1 MEEETN
7 TVDRSGLKRKL
18 DDTESPS
25 EHEQPVVQPPSSVV
39 SDSIDLNM
47 PVVDSVLES
56 GTPTAHKMEGMELQ
70 DSDLM
75 AQDIPVTMSDTV
87 DLPLTLGSDLPA
99 VGEVPTE
106 PQLPGLDETEQSE
119 PSSGD
124 VLVQGAEQ
132 PQTTQPSVVP
142 PSTEDTPVDT
152 PEEPVVLPLASLP
165 GLDLPSLDA
174 SLPITTAA
182 PPPLEI
188 PVTTPTTEPAPIK
201 EEPLPTETNITIKHE
216 EVDIKHELP
225 LSVGPSD
232 EALISECEKL
242 LEENREFE
250 KSQMDDDD
258 NDDQHSSDT
267 VSVDSDTAKR
277 QEDDFKDEPMDVDA
291 TPKVEQ
297 SPIKQ
302 EDPLSTLASAALGIK
317 NSSVMKQEP
326 KDIKK
331 KTLTPWCDVG
341 IFNNPSCVVTGF
353 YANQDTNEYINVNSN
368 ILPSLDDLPKLSLE
382 PGTAYKFRVCAVNSC
397 GRGPWSEVSAF
408 RTCLPG
414 FPGAPSSIK
423 ISKSPDGANI
433 SWHPP
438 ASPSGNIIEYSVCLA
453 IKKYNHRNEEIKPN
467 PAALTFEKV
476 YSGASNHA
484 VVSHAALA
492 SAYVDTTNKPAII
505 FRIAAKNEKGY
516 GPATQVRWLQD
527 VYVPKK

>member
-1 MEEETN
+1 MEEEN
-7 TVDRSGLKRKL
+7 TVDRSALKRKL
-18 DDTESPS
+18 DDSESPP
-25 EHEQPVVQPPSSVV
+25 EQEEPAVESTPTPAASN
-39 SDSIDLNM
+39 IDLN
-47 PVVDSVLES
+47 VADSGLE
-56 GTPTAHKMEGMELQ
+56 GETPAAHKMDDMVLQ
-70 DSDLM
+70 ESDLM
-75 AQDIPVTMSDTV
+75 THDIPVTMADAV
-87 DLPLTLGSDLPA
+87 DIPVTSSNEQPSEDIHS
-99 VGEVPTE
+99 ES
-106 PQLPGLDETEQSE
+106 QLSGLDELAQASE
-119 PSSGD
+119 D
-124 VLVQGAEQ
+124 VMAAEQ
-132 PQTTQPSVVP
+132 PLTSEATPTTSAT
-142 PSTEDTPVDT
+142 TEETSA
-152 PEEPVVLPLASLP
+152 EPVGIPLSLP
-165 GLDLPSLDA
+165 ALDLPSLDA
-174 SLPITTAA
+174 SLPVTTTATESI
-182 PPPLEI
+182 PPPTES
-188 PVTTPTTEPAPIK
+188 TPEAVK
-201 EEPLPTETNITIKHE
+201 DEPLPVETNITIKHE
-216 EVDIKHELP
+216 EVDIKPELP

-250 KSQMDDDD
+250 KSQMED
-258 NDDQHSSDT
+258 DDQHSSDT
-267 VSVDSDTAKR
+267 VSVDSDTAKA

-291 TPKVEQ
+291 TSKIEQ
-297 SPIKQ
+297 SPLKS
-302 EDPLSTLASAALGIK
+302 DNPLSTLASAALGIK
-317 NSSVMKQEP
+317 SSEIKTEI

-331 KTLTPWCDVG
+331 KTTTPWCDVG
-341 IFNNPSCVVTGF
+341 IFNSPACVVTGF

-368 ILPSLDDLPKLSLE
+368 NLPPLDDLPKLSLD

-453 IKKYNHRNEEIKPN
+453 IKKFNHRNEEIKPN

-484 VVSHAALA
+484 IVSHAALS

>member
-1 MEEETN
+1 MEGDSN
-7 TVDRSGLKRKL
+7 PVDRTGLKRKL
-18 DDTESPS
+18 DETESPL
-25 EHEQPVVQPPSSVV
+25 EQEQTHTTMT
-39 SDSIDLNM
+39 DSIDLNM
-47 PVVDSVLES
+47 PVVDSVLDASE
-56 GTPTAHKMEGMELQ
+56 TPASHEMELQ
-70 DSDLM
+70 DADLM
-75 AQDIPVTMSDTV
+75 TQDIPV
-87 DLPLTLGSDLPA
+87 A
-99 VGEVPTE
+99 VGEDVLNPNSEQLEGDTLQPE
-106 PQLPGLDETEQSE
+106 PQPTGLEELDSE
-119 PSSGD
+119 VHAGV
-124 VLVQGAEQ
+124 VLA
-132 PQTTQPSVVP
+132 PKS
-142 PSTEDTPVDT
+142 
-152 PEEPVVLPLASLP
+152 EEPVIPELNDPTSVPVTESHAVEHT
-165 GLDLPSLDA
+165 GLELPSLDA
-174 SLPITTAA
+174 SLPITSA
-182 PPPLEI
+182 
-188 PVTTPTTEPAPIK
+188 VTPEVISTPSETKTIK
-201 EEPLPTETNITIKHE
+201 EEEPFPGETNITIKHE
-216 EVDIKHELP
+216 ESTTLKNEEIDVKHELP

-250 KSQMDDDD
+250 KSQMDHEQGNYQDD

-267 VSVDSDTAKR
+267 VSVDSDTAKA

-291 TPKVEQ
+291 APKMEP

-317 NSSVMKQEP
+317 PSTVVKTEI
-326 KDIKK
+326 KDVKK
-331 KTLTPWCDVG
+331 KTTTPWCDVG
-341 IFNNPSCVVTGF
+341 IFNTPACVVTGF
-353 YANQDTNEYINVNSN
+353 FANQDTNEYGNVNSN
-368 ILPSLDDLPKLSLE
+368 TLPSLDDLPKLSLD

-438 ASPSGNIIEYSVCLA
+438 SSPSGNIIEYSVCLA

-476 YSGASNHA
+476 YSGPSNHA
-484 VVSHAALA
+484 IVSQAALG

-527 VYVPKK
+527 VYVSKK

>member
-1 MEEETN
+1 MEGETKP
-7 TVDRSGLKRKL
+7 VDRAGLKRKL
-18 DDTESPS
+18 DESESPP
-25 EHEQPVVQPPSSVV
+25 EQIQEVPATSTM

-47 PVVDSVLES
+47 PVVDPVLDSSE
-56 GTPTAHKMEGMELQ
+56 TPASHLELQ

-75 AQDIPVTMSDTV
+75 TEDIPISIGDVPVTLSSDVLQTESQPSGI
-87 DLPLTLGSDLPA
+87 DDLGSDNLLVPQAEAPA
-99 VGEVPTE
+99 SST
-106 PQLPGLDETEQSE
+106 ETE
-119 PSSGD
+119 
-124 VLVQGAEQ
+124 AQ
-132 PQTTQPSVVP
+132 P
-142 PSTEDTPVDT
+142 
-152 PEEPVVLPLASLP
+152 L
-165 GLDLPSLDA
+165 GLTGLELPSLDA
-174 SLPITTAA
+174 SLPLTSADA
-182 PPPLEI
+182 SELMS
-188 PVTTPTTEPAPIK
+188 TPTEALTQKDEPNSAETNTDVKK
-201 EEPLPTETNITIKHE
+201 EENTTIKHEEENITIKHE
-216 EVDIKHELP
+216 ELDIKHELP

-250 KSQMDDDD
+250 KSQMDHEQDD

-267 VSVDSDTAKR
+267 VSVDSDTAKA
-277 QEDDFKDEPMDVDA
+277 QEDDFKDEPMDVEA
-291 TPKVEQ
+291 APKLDQ

-317 NSSVMKQEP
+317 TSTVIKTESKE
-326 KDIKK
+326 IKK
-331 KTLTPWCDVG
+331 KTATPWCDVG
-341 IFNNPSCVVTGF
+341 IFNSPSCIVTGF
-353 YANQDTNEYINVNSN
+353 YANQDTNEYANVNSN
-368 ILPSLDDLPKLSLE
+368 ILPSLDDLPKLSLD

-423 ISKSPDGANI
+423 ISKSPEGANI

-438 ASPSGNIIEYSVCLA
+438 SSPSGNIIEYSVCLA
-453 IKKYNHRNEEIKPN
+453 IKKFNHRNEEIKPN

-484 VVSHAALA
+484 IVSHAALS

-527 VYVPKK
+527 GHPKK

>member
-1 MEEETN
+1 MEGDSN
-7 TVDRSGLKRKL
+7 PVDRAGLKRKL

-25 EHEQPVVQPPSSVV
+25 EQEDVPSTSTIC
-39 SDSIDLNM
+39 DTIDLNM
-47 PVVDSVLES
+47 PVVDSVLDSSE
-56 GTPTAHKMEGMELQ
+56 TPASQMELQ

-75 AQDIPVTMSDTV
+75 TQDIPVSIDTLNSDQ
-87 DLPLTLGSDLPA
+87 LAEETL
-99 VGEVPTE
+99 
-106 PQLPGLDETEQSE
+106 QSE
-119 PSSGD
+119 S
-124 VLVQGAEQ
+124 
-132 PQTTQPSVVP
+132 QPSGLGDTAAQSGNLLVP
-142 PSTEDTPVDT
+142 QS
-152 PEEPVVLPLASLP
+152 EEPTTTTVSEAQPLVLA
-165 GLDLPSLDA
+165 GLELPSLDA
-174 SLPITTAA
+174 SLPISSTDT
-182 PPPLEI
+182 PELI
-188 PVTTPTTEPAPIK
+188 STPTEPPSVTD
-201 EEPLPTETNITIKHE
+201 ELSPTETNITIKHE
-216 EVDIKHELP
+216 ENITIKHDENITIKHEEIDIKHELP

-250 KSQMDDDD
+250 KSQMDHEQDD

-267 VSVDSDTAKR
+267 VSVDSDTAKA

-291 TPKVEQ
+291 AAPKLEQ
-297 SPIKQ
+297 SPMKQ

-317 NSSVMKQEP
+317 TSSVIKTET
-326 KDIKK
+326 KDVKK
-331 KTLTPWCDVG
+331 KTTTPWCDVG
-341 IFNNPSCVVTGF
+341 IFNSPSCIVTGF
-353 YANQDTNEYINVNSN
+353 YANQETNEYSNVNSN
-368 ILPSLDDLPKLSLE
+368 ILPPLDDLPKLSLD

-423 ISKSPDGANI
+423 ISKSPEGANI

-438 ASPSGNIIEYSVCLA
+438 SSPSGNIIEYSVCLA
-453 IKKYNHRNEEIKPN
+453 IKKFNHRNEEIKPN

-476 YSGASNHA
+476 YSGPSNHA
-484 VVSHAALA
+484 IVSHAALN

-527 VYVPKK
+527 GHPKK